1 MKDFNQALSYS
12 FLLLKYRAR
21 SRNEIISRLKKK
33 GYTSKIREQT
43 TDYLEKN
50 NYLNDAD
57 FTNFFVSYALEKGWG
72 PRRIDFNLKRLGIS
86 SSLRK
91 IALEKDFDYN
101 KTVREI
107 ILRML
112 GNYRAKKPAIAAKK
126 IWNRIVTH
134 LVQKGFDREVIYQE
148 MKNLGVDR
156 FEDK

>member
-33 GYTSKIREQT
+33 GYASKIREQT
-43 TDYLEKN
+43 VGYLEKN

-72 PRRIDFNLKRLGIS
+72 PRRIDFNLKKLGIS
-86 SSLRK
+86 LSLRK
-91 IALEKDFDYN
+91 VALDKDFDYS
-101 KTVREI
+101 KIVREAI
-107 ILRML
+107 IKKLD
-112 GNYRAKKPAIAAKK
+112 NYKTKKPAITLRK
-126 IWNRIVTH
+126 IWNRIVSH
-134 LVQKGFDREVIYQE
+134 LVQKGFNSETIYQE